1 MLKLNPRCR
10 FFSNEEGK
18 KGRRDFMACFFT
30 SLIRL
35 GGSLP
40 ESSTYLLRRVKIEKP
55 NSQFQAKK
63 LAPHRSA

>member
-35 GGSLP
+35 GVPFP
-40 ESSTYLLRRVKIEKP
+40 EVPSIY
-55 NSQFQAKK
+55 
-63 LAPHRSA
+63 